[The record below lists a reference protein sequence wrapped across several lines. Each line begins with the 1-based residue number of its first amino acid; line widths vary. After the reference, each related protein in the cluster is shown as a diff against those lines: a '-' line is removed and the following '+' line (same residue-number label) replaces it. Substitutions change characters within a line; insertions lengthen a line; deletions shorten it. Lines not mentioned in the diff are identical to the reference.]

1 MKWLNRIAQGFSP
14 GDHGP
19 SENRPEGATEHYLP
33 PRSVTVS
40 NALAADPCAQPICR
54 SPLQGDVKD
63 ANYPGLKPWA
73 ILFCHFM
80 ADPAVQARPRVFPM
94 PAYNFATIIC
104 SSLTMSAE
112 NLRIPSANFSVA
124 IRSSLSA
131 KP

>member
-54 SPLQGDVKD
+54 SPLQGDAVLQFRGD
-63 ANYPGLKPWA
+63 HLLEFDDVSRELADTFRQFLRGHR
-73 ILFCHFM
+73 ILVERETERFL
-80 ADPAVQARPRVFPM
+80 V
-94 PAYNFATIIC
+94 
-104 SSLTMSAE
+104 E
-112 NLRIPSANFSVA
+112 
-124 IRSSLSA
+124 
-131 KP
+131 